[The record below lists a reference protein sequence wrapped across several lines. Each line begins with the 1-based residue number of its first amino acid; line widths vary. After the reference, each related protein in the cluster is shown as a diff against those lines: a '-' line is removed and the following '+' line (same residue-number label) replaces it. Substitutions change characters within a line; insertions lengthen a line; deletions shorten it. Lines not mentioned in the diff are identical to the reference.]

1 MSKKAILLIPSLDLT
16 VLSKKGLK
24 NITSNPRQAHKRAS
38 LYKSHKRTK
47 NKKDPTRTKAI
58 GTTLQKFLTWIRSL
72 LLLLCLTVRPA
83 LPLV

>member
-1 MSKKAILLIPSLDLT
+1 MEKAILLIPSLDLT
-16 VLSKKGLK
+16 VQSKKGLK

-47 NKKDPTRTKAI
+47 NKKGPTRTKAI
-58 GTTLQKFLTWIRSL
+58 GTTLPNFLTWKRY
-72 LLLLCLTVRPA
+72 LLCLPFLTERPA